1 MILWKGRTQASLDEL
16 AEKLNNS
23 IVVHKRLYK
32 QDILG
37 SIAHVNMMEKQGI
50 ITSKDKAVL
59 IVNLKSILAEIENG
73 ELQIDLSCE
82 DIHTFVEAELIKR
95 IGDTGKKLHT
105 SRSRNDQ
112 IALDTKMY
120 IKEACMDL
128 TKLLMNLVQT
138 IVEKAKTNIN
148 TAMPGYTHLQRAQ
161 VVTFAHYILAY
172 AQMFM
177 RDIKKLEQTY
187 ENADYMPLGVGA
199 LAGSPYPIDRGMVA
213 NELGFL
219 AITENSMDTVSDR
232 DHFLDLLYNISLISM
247 HLSRFSEELIL
258 WASNEF
264 GFIEFSDNFSTGS
277 SIMPQKKNPDIAE
290 LVRGKSGIAF
300 ANLQA
305 LFVVMKGLPLA
316 YNKDLQEDKALLFN
330 SLDTITL
337 CLQAFIPMF
346 DQIKVNPEAMLQAT
360 KKGFLNATDC
370 ADYLTKKG
378 VPFRE
383 AYGIVG
389 NLVAECIAEKT
400 TIEDMSLK
408 SLKEHSDLFEKDI
421 FSYISV
427 KNMLDRRNSYGGTAP
442 EAVKIQISNIEN
454 LLSAK
459 VKSMQKD

>member
-1 MILWKGRTQASLDEL
+1 MKLWKGRTQASLDEL

-23 IVVHKRLYK
+23 IVVDKRLYK

-232 DHFLDLLYNISLISM
+232 DSLP
-247 HLSRFSEELIL
+247 R
-258 WASNEF
+258 
-264 GFIEFSDNFSTGS
+264 
-277 SIMPQKKNPDIAE
+277 
-290 LVRGKSGIAF
+290 
-300 ANLQA
+300 
-305 LFVVMKGLPLA
+305 LA
-316 YNKDLQEDKALLFN
+316 
-330 SLDTITL
+330 I
-337 CLQAFIPMF
+337 
-346 DQIKVNPEAMLQAT
+346 
-360 KKGFLNATDC
+360 
-370 ADYLTKKG
+370 
-378 VPFRE
+378 
-383 AYGIVG
+383 
-389 NLVAECIAEKT
+389 
-400 TIEDMSLK
+400 
-408 SLKEHSDLFEKDI
+408 
-421 FSYISV
+421 
-427 KNMLDRRNSYGGTAP
+427 
-442 EAVKIQISNIEN
+442 
-454 LLSAK
+454 
-459 VKSMQKD
+459 